1 MSQSCSPEGGEARA
15 LVVAGEITA
24 GKGSPVRVA
33 TAQSAE
39 TDREQRQNREE
50 ECQASDA
57 RGERFFKKP
66 DMGAPDSLQCLSGAH
81 RTVHSSCPVNHQT
94 AHRRMEF

>member
-50 ECQASDA
+50 ECQASGA
-57 RGERFFKKP
+57 RGERFFKNRIW
-66 DMGAPDSLQCLSGAH
+66 AH
-81 RTVHSSCPVNHQT
+81 QTVYNACPVHTGQST
-94 AHRRMEF
+94 VAVR